1 MSNYATKANLKNATG
16 INTSNFAEKTNLA
29 NLKSDVDKLD
39 INKLKNVPTSLSKLE
54 SKVDKLNIGKLET
67 TPVDLSKLSD
77 VKNWKENYWS
87 RSWWIPYYSRTS

>member
-1 MSNYATKANLKNATG
+1 MSNYVTKANLKNATD
-16 INTSNFAEKTNLA
+16 IDTSNFAKKTNLA

-39 INKLKNVPTSLSKLE
+39 IDKFKNVPTSLSKLK

-77 VKNWKENYWS
+77 VKN
-87 RSWWIPYYSRTS
+87 